1 VGGFMGLPD
10 GLGFTHAFKNY
21 LNPVIATGT
30 AILAQ
35 GEHHLSHATEILL
48 MALAM
53 SLAIAAILYASKKYV
68 NEKQMPHTEGENLSA
83 SQKLIYNKFFLDEV
97 FEKFIVKPI
106 TMLSDIF
113 LVLIDKLVIDLAV
126 NATALIAQVSG
137 KTLRLLQSGNTGFYL
152 FLMVSGA
159 ILLFIIRLFVK

>member
-1 VGGFMGLPD
+1 
-10 GLGFTHAFKNY
+10 
-21 LNPVIATGT
+21 
-30 AILAQ
+30 
-35 GEHHLSHATEILL
+35 
-48 MALAM
+48 
-53 SLAIAAILYASKKYV
+53 
-68 NEKQMPHTEGENLSA
+68 MPHTEGENLSA